1 MGKRK
6 RKRIESRAFA
16 FSLPSVVRID
26 KSGDSAEPVQG
37 CSCRR
42 HGGLKYFFLIFIVF
56 RAEIW
61 DYGWR
66 SLRLRL
72 HDGNSK
78 GNRNRNANTNA
89 DLKREG
95 ESDEFEYEH
104 EIDFT
109 LYEVK

>member
-26 KSGDSAEPVQG
+26 KSGGSAAPVQG

-42 HGGLKYFFLIFIVF
+42 HGGLKYFFLILIVF

-78 GNRNRNANTNA
+78 GNRNANSNAG
-89 DLKREG
+89 LKSER
-95 ESDEFEYEH
+95 ESDEFECE
-104 EIDFT
+104 
-109 LYEVK
+109 